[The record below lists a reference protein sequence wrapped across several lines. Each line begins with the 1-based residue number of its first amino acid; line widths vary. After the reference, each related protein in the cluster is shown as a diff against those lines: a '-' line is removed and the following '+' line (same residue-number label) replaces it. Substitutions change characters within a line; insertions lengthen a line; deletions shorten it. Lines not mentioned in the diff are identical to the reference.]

1 MTARSNCRR
10 GSTAQWTRLY
20 HFLPQ
25 QQLPVDYE
33 AANWFTATHP
43 ESLFTN
49 HLLMARPEPDRR
61 YALFDREFT
70 VRYRDGRV
78 ERRRLA
84 DSADLADVLT
94 RCFRIAPSAAE
105 RDAGAVW
112 ERISR

>member
-1 MTARSNCRR
+1 VQLDN
-10 GSTAQWTRLY
+10 QWTRLY
-20 HFLPQ
+20 QFLPSP
-25 QQLPVDYE
+25 QLPIDYE
-33 AANWFTATHP
+33 QANWFTATHP

-70 VRYRDGRV
+70 LRHRDGRA
-78 ERRRLA
+78 ERRMLSAAA
-84 DSADLADVLT
+84 DIADVLS

-112 ERISR
+112 ERLST